1 MRKGMTLAEGEK
13 LAPVEIRVLPGQVH
27 DLSGVSRNAGPP
39 AGQRGT
45 LLEMTLHQ
53 GLNRQIRRMC
63 RDLHLTILRLVRVA
77 QGPLRLGVMKPGEA
91 RELTPAEVAALKKA
105 VEM

>member
-1 MRKGMTLAEGEK
+1 MTLAEGEK

-27 DLSGVSRNAGPP
+27 ALSGVSRNAGPP

-91 RELTPAEVAALKKA
+91 RELTPAEVEALKKA